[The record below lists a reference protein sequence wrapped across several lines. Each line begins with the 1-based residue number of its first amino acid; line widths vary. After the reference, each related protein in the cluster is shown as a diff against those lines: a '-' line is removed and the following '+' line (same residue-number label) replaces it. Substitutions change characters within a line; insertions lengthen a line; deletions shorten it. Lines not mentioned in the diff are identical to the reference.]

1 MIALPADFLEDNTSE
16 FLGSVLCFW
25 CRHNQD
31 SMKKNL
37 PRDVMLRFRPR
48 SPIETLNLYLT
59 KLAGPTPY
67 TYTSCSCSLSL
78 WAFQC
83 SVGRCHCG
91 GRIINILACASS
103 KKRKK
108 RRRKKSIHIMYCLSV
123 RQSFYEHF
131 LGALPCPRYS
141 NFSLLIRTLW
151 LSCSHL

>member
-108 RRRKKSIHIMYCLSV
+108 KKKKKVYSHNVLSV
-123 RQSFYEHF
+123 GEAKL
-131 LGALPCPRYS
+131 LGAFSWRPTLPALFEFQLADSDPVAE
-141 NFSLLIRTLW
+141 L
-151 LSCSHL
+151 